1 MRCLAPRRRSLHVL
15 LLAFVAVACPGVGL
29 AVDAKT
35 PEAGPFTLWQLPAQ
49 THSQMNGY
57 VIRTSTGKLI
67 VIDGGTEG
75 DAPYLRG
82 FLGALGSHVD
92 AWFISHAHDDH
103 FDAVTAILNDP
114 AGIIVDKFYGSLP
127 DETWIAKH
135 EPRELKPAQAFNEA
149 VKKSGHEVTDL
160 ALGQVLDFDGVRFEI
175 LGVRNPEITDN
186 PINNQS
192 VVMMMSGRG
201 KKVLFLGDLGWE
213 GGRKLLKSPYG
224 KQLNADYVQM
234 AHHGQNGV
242 EEDVYKAIAPSYCLW
257 PTPRWLWDVD
267 NGGGKGSGP
276 WKTLETRAWMDKL
289 NIQKHY
295 VAADGL
301 YRIDF

>member
-1 MRCLAPRRRSLHVL
+1 MSHSHRRRRFLQFVACL
-15 LLAFVAVACPGVGL
+15 LLLSLPTIGL
-29 AVDAKT
+29 AADAKA

-49 THSQMNGY
+49 THSQMNCY

-67 VIDGGTEG
+67 VIDGGVTG

-82 FLGALGSHVD
+82 FLGALGNHVD
-92 AWFISHAHDDH
+92 AWFISHPHDDH
-103 FDAVTAILNDP
+103 FDAVTAILNNP
-114 AGIIVDKFYGSLP
+114 AGVTVDKFYASLP
-127 DETWIAKH
+127 DEAWLEKH
-135 EPRELKPAQAFNEA
+135 ALGEIKSARAFRDA

-160 ALGQVLDFDGVRFEI
+160 ALGQILNVDGIRFEI
-175 LGVRNPEITDN
+175 LGVKNPEITDN

-224 KQLNADYVQM
+224 KQLKADYVQM

-242 EEDVYKAIAPSYCLW
+242 EEDVYQAIAPKYCLW

-267 NGGGKGSGP
+267 NGGGKGSGR
-276 WKTLETRAWMDKL
+276 WKTLQVRAWMDKL
-289 NIQKHY
+289 NIAKHY
-295 VAADGL
+295 VSADGL